1 MRLIPVRVLAN
12 EMGVVAVEIELT
24 PHPEWA
30 REFEDSLA
38 PLRARVVRSPLFV
51 EMANGTLSMSR
62 FRGALVGFYPLV
74 ESFPSFLKLTLKKVP
89 RDNDERSN
97 LARDWLAENI
107 KTERQHATWYRQWA
121 RDFGVPSD
129 TFSRTVVPPAE
140 MDAVS
145 NYLWRIGTQ
154 GTLSEC
160 FAAINY
166 GIEGPSG
173 DWTQL
178 VAPNIQAYEGQ
189 PGVKFRKGT
198 LLWLKAHAMYDDM
211 HTPESLELIKL
222 FATTKEEQ
230 DKVKIAARRSM
241 EYYPALPR

>member
-1 MRLIPVRVLAN
+1 M
-12 EMGVVAVEIELT
+12 EIELT
-24 PHPEWA
+24 PHPEWV
-30 REFEDSLA
+30 REFVDSVA
-38 PLRARVVRSPLFV
+38 PDRARVVQSPFFDD
-51 EMANGTLSMSR
+51 MAKGTLSMSI
-62 FRGALVGFYPLV
+62 FRCGLVGFYPLV
-74 ESFPSFLKLTLKKVP
+74 ESFPSYLKLVLKKVP
-89 RDNDERSN
+89 KDKDKRSN
-97 LARDWLAENI
+97 LARSWLAANI
-107 KTERQHATWYRQWA
+107 EIERRHAAWYRQWA

-140 MDAVS
+140 MDAVN

-178 VAPNIQAYEGQ
+178 VAPNIQAYEGR

-198 LLWLKAHAMYDDM
+198 LLWIKAHAAYDAR

-222 FATTKEEQ
+222 FATTKQEQ
-230 DKVKIAARRSM
+230 DKVKIAAKRSM
-241 EYYPALPR
+241 EYYAMAAEACYRLCA